1 MTTVLTV
8 IGCTLLVA
16 SIFCFWGVTPDVM
29 MGDLMDML
37 RPSSKLR
44 IQAENIQNNKPRADL
59 YAKLQ
64 KLRNSMEASGKGK
77 YFPLLFTASGLLVFL
92 GIAIAAWLK
101 NWFLAPTLVVALG
114 TLPMTYASN
123 VIREYEK
130 SIRDEME
137 TALSV
142 ITNAYLR
149 MDDITA
155 AIKETITYVKPPM
168 RQLFEK
174 YLVDVAINPAK
185 KEALYRLRSR
195 LDDQIWFEW
204 VTTLIQC
211 QDDRSLR
218 ENLQPIVEKLTD
230 VRLVNDQVKGD
241 IASARSEYFAVAAF
255 LFVNYPM
262 MYAINPDGFQM
273 LIETTVGKAIT
284 GFVAAA
290 VLITCFIMQKVTQDV
305 TFDK

>member
-16 SIFCFWGVTPDVM
+16 SIFCFWGITPDVM
-29 MGDLMDML
+29 MGDLLDLL

-44 IQAENIQNNKPRADL
+44 IQAENVQANKPRADL
-59 YAKLQ
+59 YGKIQ
-64 KLRNSMEASGKGK
+64 KLKNSMEATGKGK
-77 YFPLLFTASGLLVFL
+77 YFPLLFTSSGLLVLL

-101 NWFLAPTLVVALG
+101 NWFLLPTLVVSLG
-114 TLPMTYASN
+114 MLPITYASG

-130 SIRDEME
+130 SIHDEME

-155 AIKETITYVKPPM
+155 AVKETITYVKPPM
-168 RQLFEK
+168 RQLLEK
-174 YLVDVAINPAK
+174 YLVDMAVNPAK
-185 KEALYRLRSR
+185 KEALYRLRDR

-218 ENLQPIVEKLTD
+218 ENLQPIVTKLTD
-230 VRLVNDQVKGD
+230 VRLVNDQVAGA
-241 IASARSEYFAVAAF
+241 IASARGEYFTIVAF
-255 LFVNYPM
+255 LFANYPM
-262 MYAINPDGFQM
+262 MYSMNPDGFWI
-273 LIETTVGKAIT
+273 LVDTTAGKAIT
-284 GFVAAA
+284 GIVAAV
-290 VLITCFIMQKVTQDV
+290 VLVTYFIMRRFTRPV
-305 TFDK
+305 TFNR

>member
-1 MTTVLTV
+1 MTIALTI

-16 SIFCFWGVTPDVM
+16 SIFCFWGITPDVM
-29 MGDLMDML
+29 MHDLLDML

-44 IQAENIQNNKPRADL
+44 IQAENIQSNKPRADL
-59 YAKLQ
+59 YGKLQ
-64 KLRNSMEASGKGK
+64 KLKNSMEASGKGK
-77 YFPLLFTASGLLVFL
+77 YFPLLFTASGLLVLL
-92 GIAIAAWLK
+92 GIVIAAWLK

-114 TLPMTYASN
+114 LLPVTYASS
-123 VIREYEK
+123 VIRDYEK
-130 SIRDEME
+130 SIHDEME

-174 YLVDVAINPAK
+174 YLVDVAVNPAK
-185 KEALYRLRSR
+185 KEALYNLRSR

-218 ENLQPIVEKLTD
+218 DNLQSIVTKMTD
-230 VRLVNDQVKGD
+230 VRLINDQVKGA
-241 IASARSEYFAVAAF
+241 IALARNEYFLIVAF
-255 LFVNYPM
+255 LFANYPM
-262 MYAINPDGFQM
+262 MYFMNPDGFQI
-273 LIETTVGKAIT
+273 LVNTTAGKAIT
-284 GFVAAA
+284 GIVAAV
-290 VLITCFIMQKVTQDV
+290 VLITYFIMRRFTQPV
-305 TFDK
+305 TFNR

>member
-8 IGCTLLVA
+8 IGCALLVA
-16 SIFCFWGVTPDVM
+16 SIFCFWGVTPDIM
-29 MGDLMDML
+29 MGDLMNLL

-44 IQAENIQNNKPRADL
+44 IQAENVQANKPQADL
-59 YAKLQ
+59 YSKLQ
-64 KLRNSMEASGKGK
+64 KLRNSMEATGKGK
-77 YFPLLFTASGLLVFL
+77 YFPLLFTSSGLLVLL

-101 NWFLAPTLVVALG
+101 NWFLVPTLVVALG
-114 TLPMTYASN
+114 MLPIVYASG
-123 VIREYEK
+123 VIRDYEK
-130 SIRDEME
+130 SILDEME

-155 AIKETITYVKPPM
+155 AIQETISYVKPPM

-174 YLVDVAINPAK
+174 YLVDVAVNPAK
-185 KEALYRLRSR
+185 KEALYRLRGR

-204 VTTLIQC
+204 VTTLVQC

-218 ENLQPIVEKLTD
+218 ENLQPIVTKLTD
-230 VRLVNDQVKGD
+230 ARLVNAQVAAD
-241 IASARSEYFAVAAF
+241 IASARSEYFTIVAF

-262 MYAINPDGFQM
+262 MYAMNPDGFQI
-273 LIETTVGKAIT
+273 LVGTTAGKAIT
-284 GFVAAA
+284 GIVAAV
-290 VLITCFIMQKVTQDV
+290 VLVTYFVMRRFTRPV
-305 TFDK
+305 TFNR